1 MGQEEEVEKEVEVC
15 SVLSVLT
22 EIVHTENDQFFH
34 PVSPVALFS
43 LQRPTMNTE
52 KRKYVDEV

>member
-15 SVLSVLT
+15 SVLFALT
-22 EIVHTENDQFFH
+22 EIMLTENDQFFH
-34 PVSPVALFS
+34 PVSPVAFFS

-52 KRKYVDEV
+52 KRKYADEA